1 MEIKQLITDALRL
14 PTTAIAYHVS
24 QSLTQI
30 YPDREIVE
38 GSECAFNLEAYAHDG
53 QCSIALKDVFHNH
66 VQSYWDGTRQ
76 CTDRQAE
83 NARFEVSWQDHTL
96 DVVLMTWGA
105 GWDTVN
111 YYWILADT
119 FSLADSFF
127 AAVCDWNSE
136 VRDELLVFEDG
147 YWAKSPRLFQE
158 IQSATFDNLILADNL
173 KDEVKTDLQDFFAAR
188 STYTE
193 YGVPWKRGVLLI
205 GPPGNGK
212 THTVKALINLLKHPC
227 LYVKSF
233 KAEHGPASRNIRNV
247 FKRARQL
254 APCLLILED
263 LDSLVDDDNRSF
275 FLNELDGFAAND
287 GIVTLATTNHPEK
300 LDVAILERPS
310 RFDRKYY
317 FNLPALTERETYIRQ
332 WNEKLRPEMQLTDAA
347 IGNLA
352 QGTKDF
358 SFAYLRE
365 LLVAMMVRW
374 MHQKTSG
381 AMPLIASEQL
391 TLLKTQMKSVKMKP
405 AELS

>member
-14 PTTAIAYHVS
+14 PTNAISYHIS
-24 QSLTQI
+24 KSLTEL

-38 GSECAFNLEAYAHDG
+38 GNECAFDLEAYARDG
-53 QCSIALKDVFHNH
+53 QCSITLKQVFHNH
-66 VQSYWDGTRQ
+66 VQSYWDGKHQRTFQ
-76 CTDRQAE
+76 QAE
-83 NARFEVSWQDHTL
+83 NARFEVSWQGHTL
-96 DVVLMTWGA
+96 DILLMTWGA
-105 GWDTVN
+105 GWNTIN
-111 YYWILADT
+111 YHWILADT

-147 YWAKSPRLFQE
+147 YWVKNPSLFKEIKS
-158 IQSATFDNLILADNL
+158 STFENLVLSGHL
-173 KDEVKTDLQDFFAAR
+173 KDDIKTDLQDFFAAR
-188 STYTE
+188 STYGE

-212 THTVKALINLLKHPC
+212 THTVKALVNLLEQPC

-233 KAEHGPASRNIRNV
+233 KAQHGPESSNIKKV
-247 FKRARQL
+247 FQRARQI

-263 LDSLVDDDNRSF
+263 LDSLVDDENRSF

-287 GIVTLATTNHPEK
+287 GIVTIATTNHPEK

-317 FNLPALTERETYIRQ
+317 FALPALAERDTYIHQ
-332 WNEKLRPEMQLTDAA
+332 WNEKLRPEMRLTDGA
-347 IGNLA
+347 IETLA
-352 QGTKDF
+352 HETEGF

-365 LLVAMMVRW
+365 LLLAMMVRW
-374 MHQKTSG
+374 MHQQTSG

-391 TLLKTQMKSVKMKP
+391 VLLKTQMKSI
-405 AELS
+405 ETI

>member
-14 PTTAIAYHVS
+14 PTNAIAYHIS
-24 QSLTQI
+24 KSLTQI

-38 GSECAFNLEAYAHDG
+38 GSECSFDLETFAREG
-53 QCSIALKDVFHNH
+53 QCAINLKEVFHNH
-66 VQSYWDGTRQ
+66 VQSYWDGTHQRTYQ
-76 CTDRQAE
+76 RAE
-83 NARFEVSWQDHTL
+83 NARFEVTWQNHTL
-96 DVVLMTWGA
+96 DVLLMTWSE
-105 GWDTVN
+105 GWNVTN

-147 YWAKSPRLFQE
+147 RWSKSPRLFQE
-158 IQSATFDNLILADNL
+158 IKSATFENLVLSGNL
-173 KDEVKTDLQDFFAAR
+173 KDEIRTDLQDFFAAR
-188 STYTE
+188 STYGE

-212 THTVKALINLLKHPC
+212 THTVKALVNLLEHPC

-233 KAEHGPASRNIRNV
+233 KAEHGPESRNIRKV
-247 FKRARQL
+247 FSRARQL

-263 LDSLVDDDNRSF
+263 LDSLVDDENRSF

-287 GIVTLATTNHPEK
+287 GIVTIATTNHPEK

-310 RFDRKYY
+310 RFDRKYH
-317 FNLPALTERETYIRQ
+317 FALPAVTERDAYIRQ
-332 WNEKLRPEMQLTDAA
+332 WNEKLRSEMQLTDTA
-347 IGNLA
+347 IQTLA
-352 QGTKDF
+352 RDTEGF

-365 LLVAMMVRW
+365 LLLAMMVRW
-374 MHQKTSG
+374 MHQQTSG
-381 AMPLIASEQL
+381 AMPLIALEQL
-391 TLLKTQMKSVKMKP
+391 AMLKTQMKSLETV
-405 AELS
+405 

>member
-1 MEIKQLITDALRL
+1 MEIKQLVADSLQL
-14 PTTAIAYHVS
+14 PTNAIAYHIS
-24 QSLTQI
+24 QSLAQI

-38 GSECAFNLEAYAHDG
+38 GSECAFDLEAYARDG
-53 QCSIALKDVFHNH
+53 QCAITLKEVFHNH
-66 VQSYWDGTRQ
+66 VPSYWDGTHQRTYQ
-76 CTDRQAE
+76 QAE

-96 DVVLMTWGA
+96 DILVMTWRE
-105 GWDTVN
+105 GWNTTN
-111 YYWILADT
+111 YHWILADT

-147 YWAKSPRLFQE
+147 YWAKNPRLFQE
-158 IQSATFDNLILADNL
+158 IKSSTFENLVLSGNL
-173 KDEVKTDLQDFFAAR
+173 KDEIKTDLQDFFAAR

-212 THTVKALINLLKHPC
+212 THTVKALVNLLEHPC

-233 KAEHGPASRNIRNV
+233 KAEHGPESRNIRKV

-263 LDSLVDDDNRSF
+263 LDSLVDDENRSF

-287 GIVTLATTNHPEK
+287 GIVTIATTNHPEK

-317 FNLPALTERETYIRQ
+317 FNLPAIKERDTYIRQ
-332 WNEKLRPEMQLTDAA
+332 WNQKLRSEMRLTDTA
-347 IGNLA
+347 IETLA
-352 QGTKDF
+352 EETEDF

-365 LLVAMMVRW
+365 LLLAMMVRW
-374 MHQKTSG
+374 MHQQTAG
-381 AMPLIASEQL
+381 AMSLIATEQL
-391 TLLKTQMKSVKMKP
+391 ELLKSQMRSIVNVG
-405 AELS
+405 